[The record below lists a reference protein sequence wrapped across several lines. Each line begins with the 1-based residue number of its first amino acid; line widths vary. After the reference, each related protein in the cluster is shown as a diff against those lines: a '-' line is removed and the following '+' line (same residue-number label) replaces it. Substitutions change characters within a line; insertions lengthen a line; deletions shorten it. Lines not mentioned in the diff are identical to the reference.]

1 MTETSQS
8 EPEAIAVE
16 LSKTTGALF
25 KVLKPTPKFPPT
37 TGKVDWLVGC
47 VDLEN
52 ASKAFHVDS
61 VWKEHGDV
69 FIETESIGSTGEWV
83 EWDYGEKAVGELLKM
98 DLSKFDDPG
107 LRKQFG
113 KRFPR
118 VARRLELSERVL
130 AGLSSKHR
138 TSLRIRYD
146 GGKGGAVLYLQS
158 KSQAG
163 DVDSEISQIRKGAA
177 ALKAAIKEIEKLQ
190 ENDDINV
197 DSLRRRLL

>member
-1 MTETSQS
+1 MTETSQN

-25 KVLKPTPKFPPT
+25 KVLNPTPEFPPST
-37 TGKVDWLVGC
+37 RKVDWLVGC

-61 VWKEHGDV
+61 VWKEDGEIV
-69 FIETESIGSTGEWV
+69 VETESIGSAGEWV

-98 DLSKFDDPG
+98 DLSKFDDPS

-118 VARRLELSERVL
+118 VARRLERCERII
-130 AGLSSKHR
+130 ASLSSKHH

-146 GGKGGAVLYLQS
+146 GDKGIAVFYLQS
-158 KSQAG
+158 RSQAG
-163 DVDSEISQIRKGAA
+163 DVDSEISQIKKSAA
-177 ALKAAIKEIEKLQ
+177 ALKAAIKEIEKL
-190 ENDDINV
+190 
-197 DSLRRRLL
+197 

>member
-8 EPEAIAVE
+8 EPEIIAVE
-16 LSKTTGALF
+16 LSKTTGARF
-25 KVLKPTPKFPPT
+25 KVLNTTPQFPPS

-61 VWKEHGDV
+61 VWREDGDII
-69 FIETESIGSTGEWV
+69 IETESIGSAGEWV

-98 DLSKFDDPG
+98 DLSKFDDPS

-118 VARRLELSERVL
+118 VARRLELCERVL
-130 AGLSSKHR
+130 AGLSSKHH

-146 GGKGGAVLYLQS
+146 GGKGGAVFYLQS
-158 KSQAG
+158 KSKAG
-163 DVDSEISQIRKGAA
+163 EVDSEVSEIKKSAA
-177 ALKAAIKEIEKLQ
+177 ALKAAIKEIEKL
-190 ENDDINV
+190 
-197 DSLRRRLL
+197 

>member
-16 LSKTTGALF
+16 LTKTTGALF
-25 KVLKPTPKFPPT
+25 KVLNSTPEFPPS

-61 VWKEHGDV
+61 VWKEDGDI
-69 FIETESIGSTGEWV
+69 FIETESRWSASEWV
-83 EWDYGEKAVGELLKM
+83 EWNYGEKAVGELLKM
-98 DLSKFDDPG
+98 DLSKFDDPSQ
-107 LRKQFG
+107 RKQFG

-118 VARRLELSERVL
+118 VARRLELCERVI
-130 AGLSSKHR
+130 ADLSSKHH
-138 TSLRIRYD
+138 TSLQIRYD
-146 GGKGGAVLYLQS
+146 GGKGGAVFYLQS

-163 DVDSEISQIRKGAA
+163 SVNSEIAQIKNDAA
-177 ALKAAIKEIEKLQ
+177 ALKAAIKEIDKL
-190 ENDDINV
+190 
-197 DSLRRRLL
+197 